1 MHPVRLPVQHLGVCR
16 YSCVFVPCQSGAST
30 LNIAILFFREPQK
43 NPSMQLVKR
52 EDTILS
58 ADDLALRAA
67 MFVEAFEQDI
77 ALSAPLNVSLSFHLN
92 PSTRLAEG
100 VNQMHPPVLS
110 ESDNHRIMIHLNIP
124 NLVGIPTLALQG
136 WLDYE
141 LAAIIIQRQHT
152 LYRYNFK
159 RDILPLFQVSGM
171 AAQFIRY
178 LVSHLEDCLKRALRT
193 DMILEMEHG
202 LSLAY
207 YYYLMTVPSAE
218 EKQSYHKLV
227 PHKWTR
233 AIFICKKSKEFVP
246 IALLD
251 AGGYLPTLTS
261 FWWRCHAYLLPEDR
275 KLMQKL
281 AAVFLSNRHH
291 RFSDQMVAA
300 FEAIKSDLL

>member
-1 MHPVRLPVQHLGVCR
+1 M
-16 YSCVFVPCQSGAST
+16 
-30 LNIAILFFREPQK
+30 
-43 NPSMQLVKR
+43 VKR

-178 LVSHLEDCLKRALRT
+178 
-193 DMILEMEHG
+193 
-202 LSLAY
+202 
-207 YYYLMTVPSAE
+207 
-218 EKQSYHKLV
+218 
-227 PHKWTR
+227 
-233 AIFICKKSKEFVP
+233 
-246 IALLD
+246 
-251 AGGYLPTLTS
+251 
-261 FWWRCHAYLLPEDR
+261 
-275 KLMQKL
+275 
-281 AAVFLSNRHH
+281 
-291 RFSDQMVAA
+291 
-300 FEAIKSDLL
+300 